1 MMKQKFD
8 GYAAE
13 YDTWF
18 MENEKLFDSEFL
30 LYKKV
35 LGDISGKRVL
45 SVGCGSG
52 LFESMI
58 QHDNIEGV
66 EPSRDMGA
74 IAEKRGI
81 NVIAYGTIEEVELEE
96 NAYDVIYF
104 NGSSSYIDDLTPAYE
119 KCRKAL
125 KEGGKIILLDVPK
138 ESAFGF
144 MYLLAK
150 AVGTFEHPFL
160 NGVMPKLPYPIEL
173 VNAGVW
179 HSTEEKIQALKAIGF
194 KNFRFYQTLLQN
206 PMYTNDEVE
215 EVIEGYTKGGYVSI
229 IAEK

>member
-1 MMKQKFD
+1 MKQKFD

-13 YDTWF
+13 YDSWF
-18 MENEKLFDSEFL
+18 MTNENLFNSELL

-35 LGDISGKRVL
+35 LGDITGKRVL

-58 QHDNIEGV
+58 EHSGIEGV

-81 NVIAYGTIEEVELEE
+81 NVIAYGTIEEVDLEDDT
-96 NAYDVIYF
+96 YDIIYF
-104 NGSSSYIDDLTPAYE
+104 NGSSSYIDNLTPVYE
-119 KCRKAL
+119 KCKKAL
-125 KEGGKIILLDVPK
+125 KKGGKIILLDVPK

-150 AVGTFEHPFL
+150 AVGTFDHPFL
-160 NGVMPKLPYPIEL
+160 NGVMPALPYPIEL
-173 VNAGVW
+173 VTSGVW
-179 HSTEEKIQALKAIGF
+179 HSTEEKIEVLKAIGF
-194 KNFRFYQTLLQN
+194 GNFQFYQTLQRN

-215 EVIEGYTKGGYVSI
+215 PVAEGYTSGGYVSI

>member
-1 MMKQKFD
+1 MSQKFD

-13 YDTWF
+13 YDSWF
-18 MENEKLFDSEFL
+18 MQNENLFNSELL

-58 QHDNIEGV
+58 EHSSIEGV

-74 IAEKRGI
+74 IAEKRGL
-81 NVIAYGTIEEVELEE
+81 NVIAYGTIEEAELED
-96 NAYDVIYF
+96 NAYDIIYF
-104 NGSSSYIDDLTPAYE
+104 NGSSSYIEELKPVYE
-119 KCRKAL
+119 KCKKAL
-125 KEGGKIILLDVPK
+125 KEGGRIILMDVPK

-150 AVGTFEHPFL
+150 AVGTFEHSSL
-160 NGVMPKLPYPIEL
+160 NGVMPAVPYPLEL
-173 VNAGVW
+173 CYAGVW
-179 HSTEEKIQALKAIGF
+179 HSSEEKINVLKELGF
-194 KNFRFYQTLLQN
+194 KNFKFYQTLLKN
-206 PMYTNDEVE
+206 PMYTNEEVE
-215 EVIEGYTKGGYVSI
+215 DVVEGYTSGGYVSI